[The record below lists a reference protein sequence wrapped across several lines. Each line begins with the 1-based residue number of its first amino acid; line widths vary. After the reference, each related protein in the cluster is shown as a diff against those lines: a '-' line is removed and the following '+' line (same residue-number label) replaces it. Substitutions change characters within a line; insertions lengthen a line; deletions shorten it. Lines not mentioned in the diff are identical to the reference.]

1 MPVNIWP
8 IVIPVIAAYC
18 VLLWL
23 LYRKS
28 PKRAL
33 AVLGLTVIG
42 TVIFILN
49 TGVEKV
55 HPRRMTWKISADS
68 GQDIVEMTDD
78 TDSNLKLYFKSQK
91 LAGHLRESNKEVVPV
106 EVVVTYDFGRIRAF
120 GVRRVDGLELEP
132 LALGG
137 GTFNRTEYLFEK

>member
-28 PKRAL
+28 PKWAL
-33 AVLGLTVIG
+33 AVLGPTVIA
-42 TVIFILN
+42 TVIFMLN

-55 HPRRMTWKISADS
+55 YARQMTWKISADS
-68 GQDIVEMTDD
+68 GQDLIEMTDHA
-78 TDSNLKLYFKSQK
+78 DSNLRLYFKSRK
-91 LAGHLRESNKEVVPV
+91 LAGHLRGSDKEVVPV
-106 EVVVTYDFGRIRAF
+106 EVFVTYDFGRIRAF
-120 GVRRVDGLELEP
+120 GVGRVDGLELEP
-132 LALGG
+132 SARGG
-137 GTFNRTEYLFEK
+137 GTFNRTEYLFDK